1 MIHLRPEIVPMR
13 RDSGVGE
20 KAMCGIFM
28 TTLHRYQATYYD
40 VVNSWRDDRRYA
52 KLIGRTQTEGV
63 RCQKAA
69 TSRKVL

>member
-1 MIHLRPEIVPMR
+1 MIHLRRVIVPML

-28 TTLHRYQATYYD
+28 ATLHRYQVTYYG
-40 VVNSWRDDRRYA
+40 VVSSWRDDRRYA

-69 TSRKVL
+69 TSRKAL